1 MSKRVNI
8 AGKRTLVSDN
18 LRELADSLPE
28 MQDKDGKPTN
38 HFRVLKDINRLS
50 GWPGVMFY
58 VYQIHKKVKKER
70 RKARIRLILKMF
82 KFVK

>member
-1 MSKRVNI
+1 MSKRMKV
-8 AGKRTLVSDN
+8 AGKRTLISEN
-18 LRELADSLPE
+18 LRELAATLPE
-28 MQDKDGKPTN
+28 LTDKEGRPTN
-38 HFRVLKDINRLS
+38 HYRVLKEINRMA

-82 KFVK
+82 KLVK